1 MSAGGG
7 WAASVGPGG
16 SCAAS
21 SRRMWL
27 QRQEGAHGGAAQPRA
42 VSDADRRW
50 HTVYTR
56 MNRWAKNGV
65 LARVFVHLQ
74 QEQIVRVKLDAV

>member
-7 WAASVGPGG
+7 W
-16 SCAAS
+16 
-21 SRRMWL
+21 RRPL
-27 QRQEGAHGGAAQPRA
+27 VLGVLALLAVTACGCSGNEGAHGGAAQPRA
-42 VSDADRRW
+42 ASDADRRW

-65 LARVFVHLQ
+65 LARVFEHVQ
-74 QEQIVRVKLDAV
+74 REQIVRVKLDAV